1 MPLGTIAKVMSMTP
15 IPLKHVWT
23 GAGLFWAGLLFK
35 QKSRLATAFCFSL
48 LAAHPFQTAA
58 NLVSTGPAGLVIR

>member
-1 MPLGTIAKVMSMTP
+1 LRGIAENV
-15 IPLKHVWT
+15 
-23 GAGLFWAGLLFK
+23 GK

-58 NLVSTGPAGLVIR
+58 NLV